1 MYLQNL
7 WYVIQL
13 LLAVN
18 SFLLSLVAK
27 TKTIIN
33 QYLSNDLDE
42 CAGRQIVYLTCLFC
56 KQLIINMNANDGYA
70 IIMPHNSVY

>member
-18 SFLLSLVAK
+18 SFLLNLVAK
-27 TKTIIN
+27 KETIIN
-33 QYLSNDLDE
+33 QHLSNDLNE
-42 CAGRQIVYLTCLFC
+42 CAGR
-56 KQLIINMNANDGYA
+56 
-70 IIMPHNSVY
+70 

>member
-13 LLAVN
+13 LLSVN
-18 SFLLSLVAK
+18 SFLLSLV
-27 TKTIIN
+27 TKTDTVIN
-33 QYLSNDLDE
+33 QHLSNDLDE

-56 KQLIINMNANDGYA
+56 KQLVINMNANDGYA